1 MLILLCSIIKGYH
14 IRRMWATGVNLC
26 NTFDLLRND
35 QPQVNL
41 INDYPWQFHFISVS
55 EETPFDM
62 KSPYPD
68 TPWSIDDMITPLR
81 YLVLIHTIF
90 CELIRYITPIF
101 ATFYTSGDAPAV
113 FVNWKL
119 TNLKYKSLTGYLT
132 NLPDRSISDLLHRA
146 FDQMSWTY
154 RPSWRRR

>member
-1 MLILLCSIIKGYH
+1 MLILLCPIFTECH

-26 NTFDLLRND
+26 NIFDLLRKD
-35 QPQVNL
+35 QAQINL
-41 INDYPWQFHFISVS
+41 IIRGSFTSFEFLREHRLIWKVLIL
-55 EETPFDM
+55 
-62 KSPYPD
+62 
-68 TPWSIDDMITPLR
+68 SIDDMITPLR
-81 YLVLIHTIF
+81 YFVSIHTIF
-90 CELIRYITPIF
+90 CELIRYITLIF
-101 ATFYTSGDAPAV
+101 VTFYTSGDAPAV

>member
-1 MLILLCSIIKGYH
+1 MLILLCPIFTECH

-35 QPQVNL
+35 QPRVNL
-41 INDYPWQFHFISVS
+41 IIRGSFTSFEFLNTVWYEKSLSWYTVVHWWHDHPS
-55 EETPFDM
+55 EIFSFD
-62 KSPYPD
+62 PHNILWID
-68 TPWSIDDMITPLR
+68 TV
-81 YLVLIHTIF
+81 YHT
-90 CELIRYITPIF
+90 IF

>member
-35 QPQVNL
+35 QPRVNL
-41 INDYPWQFHFISVS
+41 IIRGSFTSFEFLREHR
-55 EETPFDM
+55 
-62 KSPYPD
+62 
-68 TPWSIDDMITPLR
+68 MIWK
-81 YLVLIHTIF
+81 VLILIHCGPYWWHDHPSAIFSFDPHNILWIDTVYHT
-90 CELIRYITPIF
+90 IF

-113 FVNWKL
+113 FVNCKL

>member
-1 MLILLCSIIKGYH
+1 
-14 IRRMWATGVNLC
+14 
-26 NTFDLLRND
+26 
-35 QPQVNL
+35 
-41 INDYPWQFHFISVS
+41 
-55 EETPFDM
+55 M

-90 CELIRYITPIF
+90 CELILVWCELIIDTVYHTIF

-154 RPSWRRR
+154 RPS

>member
-1 MLILLCSIIKGYH
+1 MLILLCPIFTECH

-35 QPQVNL
+35 QPRVNL
-41 INDYPWQFHFISVS
+41 IIRGSFTSFEFLNTVWY
-55 EETPFDM
+55 E
-62 KSPYPD
+62 KSLSWY
-68 TPWSIDDMITPLR
+68 TVVHIDDMITPW
-81 YLVLIHTIF
+81 YFVLIHTIF